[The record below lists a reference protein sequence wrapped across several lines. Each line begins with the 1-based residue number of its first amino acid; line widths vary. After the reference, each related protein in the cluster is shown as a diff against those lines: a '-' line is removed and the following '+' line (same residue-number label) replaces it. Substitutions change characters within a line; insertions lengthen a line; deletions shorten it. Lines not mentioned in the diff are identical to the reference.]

1 MVLVLFCFFLVC
13 VCVLFFVFV
22 VVVVVIMDG
31 VVNNYLIL
39 ESFCSRTDN
48 FSIDLISK

>member
-1 MVLVLFCFFLVC
+1 MYC
-13 VCVLFFVFV
+13 VYGVFV

-31 VVNNYLIL
+31 VVNNYFIL
-39 ESFCSRTDN
+39 ESFCNRTDN